1 MTYTELFSRGDSF
14 YWDGNSHKK
23 HALKGTNSNN
33 DPFFDID
40 PFGGRA
46 KNMITENGTFF
57 ETKYGVDLGGR
68 GTNNLF
74 NLDDLAN
81 DGADFSIRLHGAGP
95 SMELA
100 RDIFNSPKGKLY
112 IDVTDSNGALTEGF
126 KELLDAAFDIGK
138 YAAGNSFAGRVLQNG
153 DGDFVVQIA
162 AEAHNGDDGAAE
174 IMTFSGVLAEAMHEH
189 VTSISVADE
198 FDAAAAV
205 GDDFA
210 FALDANY
217 VESNSN
223 KKGVSIIV

>member
-1 MTYTELFSRGDSF
+1 
-14 YWDGNSHKK
+14 
-23 HALKGTNSNN
+23 
-33 DPFFDID
+33 
-40 PFGGRA
+40 
-46 KNMITENGTFF
+46 
-57 ETKYGVDLGGR
+57 
-68 GTNNLF
+68 
-74 NLDDLAN
+74 
-81 DGADFSIRLHGAGP
+81 
-95 SMELA
+95 MELA

-223 KKGVSIIV
+223 KKGVSIIVQGDYDGDQVLRVINWDSYAKDDVIITSNGGEETDAFDLPADSQVFVRMGDAQDGTSYFLEGKSATSGSEIYDQPWDLTAIAADTSFDFLG